1 MLRTIDTF
9 LAGAVAQ
16 ASREHEDSPVYTMM
30 NAQIQHAQRMISYLT
45 PDQVSA
51 VVHLMEVML
60 DPVAR
65 ALANAPDEDEEI
77 SAEEEQALVGAR
89 EWFKHNPGIPFKQ
102 VVAQLGFTM
111 LGFTMDDATNYQDPS

>member
-1 MLRTIDTF
+1 M
-9 LAGAVAQ
+9 
-16 ASREHEDSPVYTMM
+16 YTMM

-111 LGFTMDDATNYQDPS
+111 LGFTMLGFTMDDATNYQDPS